1 MLANQVHDTDVRLA
15 VWQAYLQ
22 THAAVIRL
30 LETAL
35 QKEKG
40 LPLLWYDTLEA
51 LVHAPLKSLRLQDL
65 AEAIN
70 LSQSGLT
77 RLLDRMAES
86 GLVER
91 RPCPNDRRGLF
102 AAITPTGEDMLA
114 QARLVYQQVLDEH
127 FLRYLSCD
135 EVAALNK
142 VFTNIVQMESAHAP
156 SREFAADG
164 TTQSAKR

>member
-1 MLANQVHDTDVRLA
+1 MKVNEVNDKDARLA
-15 VWQAYLQ
+15 VWQTYLHIYK
-22 THAAVIRL
+22 TVIRL
-30 LETAL
+30 LEAAL
-35 QKEKG
+35 QEKKD
-40 LPLLWYDTLEA
+40 LPLLWYSALEA

-65 AEAIN
+65 AEAIS

-77 RLLDRMAES
+77 RLLDRMAEN

-102 AAITPTGEDMLA
+102 AAITPAGEKLLA
-114 QARLVYQQVLDEH
+114 EARPVYQQVLDDH

-142 VFTNIVQMESAHAP
+142 VFANIVQMEAEHAP
-156 SREFAADG
+156 SREFAAD
-164 TTQSAKR
+164 

>member
-1 MLANQVHDTDVRLA
+1 MMANEVNDKEARLA

-22 THAAVIRL
+22 IHAAVIRL
-30 LETAL
+30 LEATL

-40 LPLLWYDTLEA
+40 LPLLWYDTLDA
-51 LVHAPLKSLRLQDL
+51 LIGAPYKSLRLQEL

-77 RLLDRMAES
+77 RLLDRMAET

-102 AAITPTGEDMLA
+102 AAITPAGEELLA
-114 QARLVYQQVLDEH
+114 QARPIYQQVLDEH
-127 FLRYLSCD
+127 FLRYLRCD

-142 VFTNIVQMESAHAP
+142 VFAHIVQMESVHAA
-156 SREFAADG
+156 SRELAAD
-164 TTQSAKR
+164 